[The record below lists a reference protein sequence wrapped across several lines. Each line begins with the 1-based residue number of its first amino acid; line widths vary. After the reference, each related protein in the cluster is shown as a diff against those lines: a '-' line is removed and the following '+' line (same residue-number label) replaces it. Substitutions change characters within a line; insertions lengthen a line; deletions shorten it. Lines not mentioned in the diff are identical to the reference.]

1 MVSPLPS
8 AARTLTMWCADIV
21 LDLRWFIER
30 KGKLGAPAASIPLQA
45 NPGEPAL
52 RAFLYGDEDRI
63 RHLRVRI
70 ETDDHAIADHCLR
83 THVNQWVWR
92 VEIASLLATPT
103 FTTCAK
109 LAEDSA
115 SFVVGLM
122 NGDENVDAMILDKGI
137 EPPLA
142 KADLVMATNL
152 LGGWRADFEN
162 HLTFLSRFLNSSLPP
177 DVRWHNGY
185 RLLEWHFL
193 RGEGDL
199 QRNDD
204 YRAFLNEHGAA
215 LDVFLHQGQTRWGL
229 MEEIRALAAHALS
242 WSVTDPRTD
251 GGRTDP
257 ILKTFS
263 VLEGLVAHVMN
274 KGTIEGCEF
283 RQNMSSL
290 DDPA

>member
-1 MVSPLPS
+1 
-8 AARTLTMWCADIV
+8 MWCADNV
-21 LDLRWFIER
+21 LDLRWFIDR

-70 ETDDHAIADHCLR
+70 ETDDRAIADHCLR

-109 LAEDSA
+109 LAKDSA
-115 SFVVGLM
+115 SFVVCLKRRRKCGR
-122 NGDENVDAMILDKGI
+122 N
-137 EPPLA
+137 
-142 KADLVMATNL
+142 DLRQGNRAAACQSRFGYGYKFA
-152 LGGWRADFEN
+152 GGWRADFEN

-242 WSVTDPRTD
+242 
-251 GGRTDP
+251 
-257 ILKTFS
+257 
-263 VLEGLVAHVMN
+263 
-274 KGTIEGCEF
+274 
-283 RQNMSSL
+283 
-290 DDPA
+290 